1 MLYHNQTAEL
11 RELLEF
17 AHMYLQSDDEVNG
30 PHPPGLGGDG
40 NPLVLFL
47 QPQLPAVSCYE
58 AGKTHLSLICTC
70 LLSVLRVLMPCLL
83 TCLNLP
89 SPGPSSGG
97 ISSKKSLLHV
107 LALSSG
113 LAVPIRTLCASLDL
127 DLFSALV
134 YLTTRLF
141 LQPAS

>member
-1 MLYHNQTAEL
+1 
-11 RELLEF
+11 
-17 AHMYLQSDDEVNG
+17 MYLQSDDEVNG

-47 QPQLPAVSCYE
+47 QPLCQSSARLPAVSCCE
-58 AGKTHLSLICTC
+58 AGKTHLSLIYTC

-83 TCLNLP
+83 TCLNLA

-113 LAVPIRTLCASLDL
+113 LAVPIWTLCASLDL

-134 YLTTRLF
+134 YLTTSLF